1 MNMKTIFLSD
11 NFKGVQSFCEEN
23 GLSFSKKQAEN
34 NHFDVEV
41 AVEDG
46 NFVDFRVFDP
56 YQKIFDGY
64 VYPDGW
70 SNWFLDYVSEDEE
83 EDE

>member
-1 MNMKTIFLSD
+1 MKTIFLSD
-11 NFKGVQSFCEEN
+11 NFKGVESFCEEN

-41 AVEDG
+41 AIEDG

-56 YQKIFDGY
+56 YQKIFEGY

-70 SNWFLDYVSEDEE
+70 SNWLLDYVSEEEE

>member
-1 MNMKTIFLSD
+1 MTGNEYENYF
-11 NFKGVQSFCEEN
+11 FKR
-23 GLSFSKKQAEN
+23 FSKKQAEN

-41 AVEDG
+41 AVENG

-56 YQKIFDGY
+56 FQKIFDGY

-70 SNWFLDYVSEDEE
+70 SNWLLDYVSEDEE

>member
-1 MNMKTIFLSD
+1 MKTIFLSD

-23 GLSFSKKQAEN
+23 GLSFSRKQAEN
-34 NHFDVEV
+34 NLFSVEV
-41 AVEDG
+41 AVENG

-56 YQKIFDGY
+56 FQKIFDGY

-70 SNWFLDYVSEDEE
+70 SNWLLDYVSEDEE
-83 EDE
+83 ED

>member
-1 MNMKTIFLSD
+1 MKTIFLSD

-41 AVEDG
+41 AVENG

-56 YQKIFDGY
+56 FRKIFDGY

-70 SNWFLDYVSEDEE
+70 SNWLLDYVSEDEE

>member
-41 AVEDG
+41 AVENG
-46 NFVDFRVFDP
+46 NFVDFRVFAP
-56 YQKIFDGY
+56 FQKIFDGY

-70 SNWFLDYVSEDEE
+70 SNWLLDYVSEDEE

>member
-1 MNMKTIFLSD
+1 MKTIFLSD

-41 AVEDG
+41 AIEDG

-56 YQKIFDGY
+56 FQKIFDGY

-70 SNWFLDYVSEDEE
+70 SNWLLDYVSEEEE

>member
-23 GLSFSKKQAEN
+23 GLSFSKKQAES

-41 AVEDG
+41 AVENG

-56 YQKIFDGY
+56 FQKIFDGY

-70 SNWFLDYVSEDEE
+70 SNWFLDYVSEDDE

>member
-23 GLSFSKKQAEN
+23 GLSFSRKQAEN
-34 NHFDVEV
+34 NLFSVEV
-41 AVEDG
+41 AVENG

-56 YQKIFDGY
+56 FQKIFDGY

-70 SNWFLDYVSEDEE
+70 SNWLLDYVSEEEE

>member
-1 MNMKTIFLSD
+1 MNMKTIFLSV

-41 AVEDG
+41 AIENG

-56 YQKIFDGY
+56 FQKIFDGY

-70 SNWFLDYVSEDEE
+70 SNWLLDYVSEDEE

>member
-41 AVEDG
+41 AIEDG

-56 YQKIFDGY
+56 YQKIFEGY

-70 SNWFLDYVSEDEE
+70 SNWLLDYVSEEEE

>member
-1 MNMKTIFLSD
+1 MKTIFLSD

-23 GLSFSKKQAEN
+23 GLSFSRKQAEN
-34 NHFDVEV
+34 NLFSVEV

-56 YQKIFDGY
+56 FQKIFDGY

-70 SNWFLDYVSEDEE
+70 SNWLLDYVSEDEE

>member
-1 MNMKTIFLSD
+1 MNMKTIFFSD

-23 GLSFSKKQAEN
+23 GLSFSRKQAEN
-34 NHFDVEV
+34 NLFSVEV
-41 AVEDG
+41 AVENG

-56 YQKIFDGY
+56 FQKIFDGY

-70 SNWFLDYVSEDEE
+70 SNWLLDYVSEEEE

>member
-1 MNMKTIFLSD
+1 MKTIFLSD

-41 AVEDG
+41 AVENG

-56 YQKIFDGY
+56 FQKIFDVY

-70 SNWFLDYVSEDEE
+70 SNWLLDYVSEDEE

>member
-1 MNMKTIFLSD
+1 MKTIFLSD

-23 GLSFSKKQAEN
+23 GLSFSRKQAEN
-34 NHFDVEV
+34 NLFSVEV
-41 AVEDG
+41 AVENG

-56 YQKIFDGY
+56 FQKIFDGH

-70 SNWFLDYVSEDEE
+70 SNWLLDYVSEDEE

>member
-1 MNMKTIFLSD
+1 MKTIFLSD

-41 AVEDG
+41 AIEDG

-56 YQKIFDGY
+56 YQKIFEGY

-70 SNWFLDYVSEDEE
+70 SNWLLDYVSEEEE

>member
-23 GLSFSKKQAEN
+23 GLSFSRKQAEN
-34 NHFDVEV
+34 NLFSVEV
-41 AVEDG
+41 AVENG

-56 YQKIFDGY
+56 FQKIFDGY

-70 SNWFLDYVSEDEE
+70 SNWLLDYVSENEE
-83 EDE
+83 END

>member
-41 AVEDG
+41 AVENG

-56 YQKIFDGY
+56 FQKIFDGY
-64 VYPDGW
+64 VYSDGW
-70 SNWFLDYVSEDEE
+70 SNWLLGYVSEDEE

>member
-41 AVEDG
+41 AIEDG

-56 YQKIFDGY
+56 FQKIFDGY

-70 SNWFLDYVSEDEE
+70 SNWLLDYVSEEEE

>member
-1 MNMKTIFLSD
+1 MKTIFLSD

-41 AVEDG
+41 AIEDG

-64 VYPDGW
+64 VYPHGW
-70 SNWFLDYVSEDEE
+70 SNWLLDYVSEDEG
-83 EDE
+83 EDEE

>member
-23 GLSFSKKQAEN
+23 GLSFSRKQAEN
-34 NHFDVEV
+34 NLFSVEV
-41 AVEDG
+41 AVEKG

-56 YQKIFDGY
+56 FQKIFDGY

-70 SNWFLDYVSEDEE
+70 SNWLLNYVSEDEE

>member
-1 MNMKTIFLSD
+1 MKTIFLRD

-41 AVEDG
+41 AIEDG

-70 SNWFLDYVSEDEE
+70 SNWFLDHVSEDEE

>member
-1 MNMKTIFLSD
+1 MNMKTIFLSE
-11 NFKGVQSFCEEN
+11 NFKGVQSFCKEN

-41 AVEDG
+41 AVEDD

-56 YQKIFDGY
+56 FQKIFNGY
-64 VYPDGW
+64 VYSDGW
-70 SNWFLDYVSEDEE
+70 SNWLLDYVSEDEE

>member
-1 MNMKTIFLSD
+1 MKTIFLSD

-23 GLSFSKKQAEN
+23 GLSFSRKQAEN
-34 NHFDVEV
+34 NLFSVEV
-41 AVEDG
+41 AVENG

-56 YQKIFDGY
+56 FQKIFDGY

-70 SNWFLDYVSEDEE
+70 SNWLLDYVSEDEE

>member
-1 MNMKTIFLSD
+1 MKTIFLSD
-11 NFKGVQSFCEEN
+11 NFKGVQSFCKEN

-41 AVEDG
+41 AVEDD

-56 YQKIFDGY
+56 FQKIFDGY

>member
-41 AVEDG
+41 AVENG

-56 YQKIFDGY
+56 FQKIFDGY

-70 SNWFLDYVSEDEE
+70 SNWLLNYVSDEE

>member
-23 GLSFSKKQAEN
+23 GLSFSRKQAEN
-34 NHFDVEV
+34 NLFSVEV
-41 AVEDG
+41 AVENG

-56 YQKIFDGY
+56 FQKIFDGY

-70 SNWFLDYVSEDEE
+70 SNWLLDYVSEDEE

>member
-1 MNMKTIFLSD
+1 MKTIFLSE

>member
-1 MNMKTIFLSD
+1 MKTIFLSD

-41 AVEDG
+41 AVETG

-56 YQKIFDGY
+56 FQKIFD
-64 VYPDGW
+64 
-70 SNWFLDYVSEDEE
+70 
-83 EDE
+83 

>member
-1 MNMKTIFLSD
+1 METIFLNED
-11 NFKGVQSFCEEN
+11 FERIQSFCEDC
-23 GLSFSKKQAEN
+23 GVSFTREQFDN

-41 AVEDG
+41 AVEDDC
-46 NFVDFRVFDP
+46 FVDFRVFDP

-70 SNWFLDYVSEDEE
+70 SNWFLDYVDL
-83 EDE
+83 D

>member
-11 NFKGVQSFCEEN
+11 NFKGVESFCEEN

-41 AVEDG
+41 AIEDG

-56 YQKIFDGY
+56 YQKIFEGY

-70 SNWFLDYVSEDEE
+70 SNWLLDYVSEEEE

>member
-23 GLSFSKKQAEN
+23 GLYFSKKQAEN

-41 AVEDG
+41 AIEDG

-70 SNWFLDYVSEDEE
+70 SNWLLDYVNEDEE